1 MTYLDVLI
9 KAGLAVGGLI
19 AMLRKLAEQF
29 PDYAPAINKYVD
41 ELLSVVT
48 QDNLVRLATVLPRE
62 IADIFQGKIDPRD
75 NPSNLA

>member
-1 MTYLDVLI
+1 MTLLDILI
-9 KAGLAVGGLI
+9 KAGLAGSGLI
-19 AMLRKLAEQF
+19 ALLRKAAEQA
-29 PDYAPAINKYVD
+29 PDLAPAINKLID
-41 ELLSVVT
+41 DLLAVVS